1 MIAQEV
7 WNVID
12 EEVTQMAQP
21 GEGAEKVFRNFEA
34 EHYNKENE
42 FLTADKEI
50 IIDGRILKEN
60 DRIYKLSNVI
70 EETPEN
76 YRYDKI
82 LNDEIIKRISE
93 VSEKIARE
101 MFPRIAEKIIRE
113 EIEKLKRDAED
124 TEV

>member
-1 MIAQEV
+1 MVQS
-7 WNVID
+7 
-12 EEVTQMAQP
+12 
-21 GEGAEKVFRNFEA
+21 GEDAEKIFRNFEA
-34 EHYNKENE
+34 EHDNKENE
-42 FLTADKEI
+42 FLTADREM

-60 DRIYKLSNVI
+60 DKIYELSDVI

-76 YRYDKI
+76 YQYDKI

-93 VSEKIARE
+93 ISEKIARE